1 MRRARSTARRLGEP
15 SRPPA
20 RAPYRV
26 EEAATVDAVPPEVW
40 QALTPTDDPLW
51 SQGVFAAMERGRL
64 GPEGYRYLLLRRD
77 GEVVAVLP
85 LCLFPGL
92 RLDDVVGP
100 RERRRLRPLRAL
112 CPRLLRVPMLFC
124 GHLLGRG
131 HIAAGGAL
139 PAEAVRPLVSA
150 VGDVATRAKL
160 GTVVFK
166 DFGDEEL
173 DWLRPELQRAGYF
186 FTPSMPDTE
195 LRLGYDSFEAYVR
208 ALPAKPRR
216 NARSK
221 LRKFEAWPGTRIEII
236 EDFAPL
242 VPAVLAL
249 YEQVMDRADQTLD
262 RLDASFLAALA
273 VSAEPRRALVAAF
286 EGDRLVAFLLCL
298 FRGTG
303 ATGARIGLDYRI
315 AHQARL
321 YHAVHYAAIRLAIE
335 SGCTHIRF
343 AQTAYTPKVELG
355 CGLVAQ
361 SYALT
366 HRRPLPRALLRTVL
380 PRALDTA
387 LAEALG
393 PHAELLARPA
403 GVPSPAPAPAPE
415 KRTPY
420 APS

>member
-1 MRRARSTARRLGEP
+1 MRRERGAPARRGEP
-15 SRPPA
+15 SPA
-20 RAPYRV
+20 RASYRI
-26 EEAATVDAVPPEVW
+26 EIADTVDAVPPRVW
-40 QALTPTDDPLW
+40 RALAPADDPLW

-77 GEVVAVLP
+77 GELVAVLP

-100 RERRRLRPLRAL
+100 RERRLLRPLRAV
-112 CPRLLRVPMLFC
+112 CPGLLRVPMLFC
-124 GHLLGRG
+124 GHLLGQG
-131 HIAAGGAL
+131 HIAAAGPL
-139 PAEAVRPLVSA
+139 PARAVRLLVSA
-150 VGDVATRAKL
+150 AGDVAAWSGL

-166 DFGDEEL
+166 DFGDSEL
-173 DWLRPELQRAGYF
+173 AFLRPELERAGYF
-186 FTPSMPDTE
+186 FTRSMPDTE

-221 LRKFEAWPGTRIEII
+221 LRKFAAWPGARVEIV

-242 VPAVLAL
+242 LPDVLAL

-262 RLDASFLAALA
+262 RLDVSFLAALA
-273 VSAEPRRALVAAF
+273 DSAEPRRALVAAF

-315 AHQARL
+315 AHEARL

-366 HRRPLPRALLRTVL
+366 HRRPLPRALLRALL

-393 PHAELLARPA
+393 PHADLLPRPVA
-403 GVPSPAPAPAPE
+403 APSPAPAAAPE
-415 KRTPY
+415 KRTPH

>member
-1 MRRARSTARRLGEP
+1 MRRKRGAPARRGEP
-15 SRPPA
+15 SPA
-20 RAPYRV
+20 RASYRI
-26 EEAATVDAVPPEVW
+26 EIADTVDAVPPRVW
-40 QALTPTDDPLW
+40 RELAPADDPLW

-77 GEVVAVLP
+77 GELVAVLP

-100 RERRRLRPLRAL
+100 RERRLLRPLRAV
-112 CPRLLRVPMLFC
+112 CPGLLRVPMLFC
-124 GHLLGRG
+124 GHLLGQG
-131 HIAAGGAL
+131 HIAAAGPL
-139 PAEAVRPLVSA
+139 PARAVRLLVSA
-150 VGDVATRAKL
+150 AGDVAAWSGL

-166 DFGDEEL
+166 DLGDSEL
-173 DWLRPELQRAGYF
+173 AFLRPELERAGYF
-186 FTPSMPDTE
+186 FTRSMPDTE

-221 LRKFEAWPGTRIEII
+221 LRKFAAWPGARVEIV

-242 VPAVLAL
+242 LPDVLAL

-273 VSAEPRRALVAAF
+273 DSAEPRRALVAAF

-315 AHQARL
+315 AHEARL

-366 HRRPLPRALLRTVL
+366 HRRPLPRALLRALL

-393 PHAELLARPA
+393 PHADLLPRPVA
-403 GVPSPAPAPAPE
+403 APPPAPAAAPE
-415 KRTPY
+415 KRTPH

>member
-1 MRRARSTARRLGEP
+1 MRREHRAAARPGGP
-15 SRPPA
+15 SPT
-20 RAPYRV
+20 RASYRV
-26 EEAATVDAVPPEVW
+26 EIADTVDAVPPAVW
-40 QALTPTDDPLW
+40 RNLAPADDPLW

-64 GPEGYRYLLLRRD
+64 GPEGYRYLLLHRD
-77 GEVVAVLP
+77 EETVAVLP

-100 RERRRLRPLRAL
+100 RERRLLRPLRAVS
-112 CPRLLRVPMLFC
+112 PGLLRVPMLFC
-124 GHLLGRG
+124 GHLLGQG
-131 HIAAGGAL
+131 HIATAGPL
-139 PAEAVRPLVSA
+139 PPEAVRLLVSA
-150 VGDVATRAKL
+150 AGTVAARSGL

-166 DFGDEEL
+166 DFGDAEL
-173 DWLRPELQRAGYF
+173 TLLRPELERAGYF
-186 FTPSMPDTE
+186 VTRSMPDTE
-195 LRLGYDSFEAYVR
+195 LRLGHDSFEAYVR
-208 ALPAKPRR
+208 ALPARPRR

-221 LRKFEAWPGTRIEII
+221 LRKFAAWPGARVEIV

-242 VPAVLAL
+242 LPDVLAL
-249 YEQVMDRADQTLD
+249 YEQVMARADQTLD

-273 VSAEPRRALVAAF
+273 ERAEPRRALVAAF

-315 AHQARL
+315 AHEARL

-355 CGLVAQ
+355 CGLVPQ

-366 HRRPLPRALLRTVL
+366 HRRPLPRALLRTLL

-387 LAEALG
+387 LAESLG
-393 PHAELLARPA
+393 PHADLL
-403 GVPSPAPAPAPE
+403 PAPVAAPSSAPE
-415 KRTPY
+415 KRTSH

>member
-1 MRRARSTARRLGEP
+1 MRREHGAAPRPGAP
-15 SRPPA
+15 SPA
-20 RAPYRV
+20 RASYRV
-26 EEAATVDAVPPEVW
+26 EIADTVDTVPPDVW
-40 QALTPTDDPLW
+40 RKLAPADDPLW
-51 SQGVFAAMERGRL
+51 AQGVFAAMERGRL

-77 GEVVAVLP
+77 GELVAVLP

-100 RERRRLRPLRAL
+100 RERRLLRPLRAV
-112 CPRLLRVPMLFC
+112 CPGLLRVPMLFC
-124 GHLLGRG
+124 GHLLGQG
-131 HIAAGGAL
+131 HIAAAGPL
-139 PAEAVRPLVSA
+139 PPEAVRPLVA
-150 VGDVATRAKL
+150 AAGDVAAWSGL

-166 DFGDEEL
+166 DFGDREL
-173 DWLRPELQRAGYF
+173 ALLRPELERAGYF
-186 FTPSMPDTE
+186 FTRSMPDTE
-195 LRLGYDSFEAYVR
+195 LRLGYESFEAYVR

-221 LRKFEAWPGTRIEII
+221 LRKFAAWPGARVEIV
-236 EDFAPL
+236 EDFTSLLPD
-242 VPAVLAL
+242 VLAL

-273 VSAEPRRALVAAF
+273 ESAEPRRALVAAF
-286 EGDRLVAFLLCL
+286 EDDRLVAFLLCL

-315 AHQARL
+315 AHEARL

-366 HRRPLPRALLRTVL
+366 HRRPLPRALLRALL

-393 PHAELLARPA
+393 PHADLLPEPVAAP
-403 GVPSPAPAPAPE
+403 PSAPE
-415 KRTPY
+415 KRTSH

>member
-1 MRRARSTARRLGEP
+1 MRRERGAAPRPGEP
-15 SRPPA
+15 PPA
-20 RAPYRV
+20 PAGAPYRV
-26 EEAATVDAVPPEVW
+26 EVADTVHAVPPGVW
-40 QALTPTDDPLW
+40 RGLAPADDPLW
-51 SQGVFAAMERGRL
+51 SQGVFAAMERGHL
-64 GPEGYRYLLLRRD
+64 GPEGYRYLLLRRG

-112 CPRLLRVPMLFC
+112 CPGLLRVPMLFC

-131 HIAAGGAL
+131 HIAAAGPL
-139 PAEAVRPLVSA
+139 PPEAVRPLVSA
-150 VGDVATRAKL
+150 AGEVAARAGL
-160 GTVVFK
+160 GTIVFK

-173 DWLRPELQRAGYF
+173 AWLRPELERSGYF
-186 FTPSMPDTE
+186 FTRALPDTE
-195 LRLGYDSFEAYVR
+195 LRLGHASFEAYLR
-208 ALPAKPRR
+208 ALPPRPRR

-221 LRKFEAWPGTRIEII
+221 LRKFETWPGARIEIV

-242 VPAVLAL
+242 VPDVLAL
-249 YEQVMDRADQTLD
+249 YEQVMARADQTLD
-262 RLDASFLAALA
+262 RLDASFLTALA
-273 VSAEPRRALVAAF
+273 GSAEPRRALVCAY

-315 AHQARL
+315 AHEARL

-335 SGCTHIRF
+335 SGCARIRF

-355 CGLVAQ
+355 CGLVPQ

-366 HRRPLPRALLRTVL
+366 HRRPLRRALLRALL

-393 PHAELLARPA
+393 RHAGLLPQPA
-403 GVPSPAPAPAPE
+403 AAPSRAPE
-415 KRTPY
+415 KRTPH

>member
-1 MRRARSTARRLGEP
+1 MRRKRGAPARRGEP
-15 SRPPA
+15 SPA
-20 RAPYRV
+20 RASYRI
-26 EEAATVDAVPPEVW
+26 EIADTVDAVPPRVW
-40 QALTPTDDPLW
+40 RELAPADDPLW

-77 GEVVAVLP
+77 GELVAVLP

-100 RERRRLRPLRAL
+100 RERRLLRPLRAV
-112 CPRLLRVPMLFC
+112 CPGLLRVPMLFC
-124 GHLLGRG
+124 GHLLGQG
-131 HIAAGGAL
+131 HIAAAGPL
-139 PAEAVRPLVSA
+139 PARAVRLLVSA
-150 VGDVATRAKL
+150 AGDVAAWSGL

-166 DFGDEEL
+166 DFGDSEL
-173 DWLRPELQRAGYF
+173 AFLRPELERAGYF
-186 FTPSMPDTE
+186 FTRSMPDTE

-221 LRKFEAWPGTRIEII
+221 LRKFAAWPGARVEIV

-242 VPAVLAL
+242 LPDVLAL

-273 VSAEPRRALVAAF
+273 DSAEPRRALVAAF

-315 AHQARL
+315 AHEARL

-366 HRRPLPRALLRTVL
+366 HRRPLPRALLRALL

-393 PHAELLARPA
+393 PQADLLPRPVA
-403 GVPSPAPAPAPE
+403 APPPAPAAAPE
-415 KRTPY
+415 KRTPH

>member
-1 MRRARSTARRLGEP
+1 MRRERGAPARRGEP
-15 SRPPA
+15 SPA
-20 RAPYRV
+20 RASYRI
-26 EEAATVDAVPPEVW
+26 EIADTVDAVPPRVW
-40 QALTPTDDPLW
+40 RELAPADDPLW

-77 GEVVAVLP
+77 GELVAVLP

-100 RERRRLRPLRAL
+100 RERRLLRPLRAV
-112 CPRLLRVPMLFC
+112 CPGLLRVPMLFC
-124 GHLLGRG
+124 GHLLGQG
-131 HIAAGGAL
+131 HIAAAGPL
-139 PAEAVRPLVSA
+139 PARAVRLLVSA
-150 VGDVATRAKL
+150 AGDVAAWSGL

-166 DFGDEEL
+166 DFGDSEL
-173 DWLRPELQRAGYF
+173 ALLRPELERAGYF
-186 FTPSMPDTE
+186 FTRSMPDTE

-221 LRKFEAWPGTRIEII
+221 LRKFAAWPGARVEIV

-242 VPAVLAL
+242 LPDVLAL

-273 VSAEPRRALVAAF
+273 DCAEPRRALVAAF

-315 AHQARL
+315 AHEARL

-366 HRRPLPRALLRTVL
+366 HRRPLPRALLRALL

-393 PHAELLARPA
+393 PHADLLPRPVA
-403 GVPSPAPAPAPE
+403 APPPAPAAAPE
-415 KRTPY
+415 KRTPH

>member
-1 MRRARSTARRLGEP
+1 MRRERGAAPRPGEP
-15 SRPPA
+15 PPA
-20 RAPYRV
+20 RQRYRV
-26 EEAATVDAVPPEVW
+26 EIADTVDAVPSEVW
-40 QALTPTDDPLW
+40 RELAPAHDPLW
-51 SQGVFAAMERGRL
+51 SQGVFAAMERGNL
-64 GPEGYRYLLLRRD
+64 GPEGYRYLLLRRGD
-77 GEVVAVLP
+77 ETPAVLP
-85 LCLFPGL
+85 LCLFPEL

-100 RERRRLRPLRAL
+100 RERRLLRPVRAM
-112 CPRLLRVPMLFC
+112 CPGLLRMPMLFC
-124 GHLLGRG
+124 GHLLGQG
-131 HIAAGGAL
+131 HVAAAGPL
-139 PAEAVRPLVSA
+139 PPEAVRLLVSA
-150 VGDVATRAKL
+150 AGDVADWSGL

-166 DFGDEEL
+166 DFGDAEL
-173 DWLRPELQRAGYF
+173 ALLRPELERAGYF
-186 FTPSMPDTE
+186 VTRSMPDTE

-221 LRKFEAWPGTRIEII
+221 LRKFAAWPGARVEIV

-242 VPAVLAL
+242 LPDVLAL

-262 RLDASFLAALA
+262 RLDTSFLTALA
-273 VSAEPRRALVAAF
+273 DSAEPRRALVAVF
-286 EGDRLVAFLLCL
+286 EDDRLVAFLLCL

-315 AHQARL
+315 AHEARL

-355 CGLVAQ
+355 CGLVPQ

-366 HRRPLPRALLRTVL
+366 HRRPLPRALLRALL
-380 PRALDTA
+380 PRALDAA

-393 PHAELLARPA
+393 AHADLLPA
-403 GVPSPAPAPAPE
+403 SVAAPPPAPAAAPE
-415 KRTPY
+415 KRTSH

>member
-1 MRRARSTARRLGEP
+1 MSRERGAVPRPGGP
-15 SRPPA
+15 SPVAA

-26 EEAATVDAVPPEVW
+26 EVAGTVGAVPPQVW
-40 QALTPTDDPLW
+40 RKLAPADDPLW

-64 GPEGYRYLLLRRD
+64 GPAGYRYLLLRRD

-85 LCLFPGL
+85 LCLFPAL

-100 RERRRLRPLRAL
+100 RERRLLRPLRAV
-112 CPRLLRVPMLFC
+112 CPGLLGVPMLFC
-124 GHLLGRG
+124 GHLLGQG
-131 HIAAGGAL
+131 HVLGAGPL
-139 PAEAVRPLVSA
+139 PPEAVRLLVSA
-150 VGDVATRAKL
+150 VGDAADLAGL

-166 DFGDEEL
+166 DFADAEL
-173 DWLRPELQRAGYF
+173 ALFRPELERAGYF
-186 FTPSMPDTE
+186 FTRSMPDTE
-195 LRLGYDSFEAYVR
+195 LRLGYGSFEDYVR

-221 LRKFEAWPGTRIEII
+221 LRKFAAWPGARIEIV
-236 EDFAPL
+236 EDFTPL
-242 VPAVLAL
+242 LPEMLAL
-249 YEQVMDRADQTLD
+249 YEQVMERADQTLD

-273 VSAEPRRALVAAF
+273 GAAEPRRALVAAF
-286 EGDRLVAFLLCL
+286 EGERLVAYLLCL

-315 AHQARL
+315 AHEARL

-355 CGLVAQ
+355 CRLVAQ

-366 HRRPLPRALLRTVL
+366 HRGPLRRALLRALL

-387 LAEALG
+387 LTEALG
-393 PHAELLARPA
+393 PHAELL
-403 GVPSPAPAPAPE
+403 PAPE
-415 KRTPY
+415 KRTSY

>member
-1 MRRARSTARRLGEP
+1 MRRERGAPARRGEP
-15 SRPPA
+15 SPA
-20 RAPYRV
+20 RASYRI
-26 EEAATVDAVPPEVW
+26 EIADTVDAVPPQVW
-40 QALTPTDDPLW
+40 RELAPADDPLW

-77 GEVVAVLP
+77 GELVAVLP

-100 RERRRLRPLRAL
+100 RERRLLRPLRAV
-112 CPRLLRVPMLFC
+112 CPGLLRVPMLFC
-124 GHLLGRG
+124 GHLLGQG
-131 HIAAGGAL
+131 HIAAAGPL
-139 PAEAVRPLVSA
+139 PARAVRLLVSA
-150 VGDVATRAKL
+150 AGDVAAWSGL

-166 DFGDEEL
+166 DFGDSEL
-173 DWLRPELQRAGYF
+173 AFLRPELERAGYF
-186 FTPSMPDTE
+186 FTRSMPDTE

-221 LRKFEAWPGTRIEII
+221 LRKFAAWPGARVEIV

-242 VPAVLAL
+242 LPDVLAL

-273 VSAEPRRALVAAF
+273 DSAEPRRALVAAF

-315 AHQARL
+315 AHEARL

-366 HRRPLPRALLRTVL
+366 HRRPLPRALLRALL

-393 PHAELLARPA
+393 PHADLLPRPVA
-403 GVPSPAPAPAPE
+403 APPPAPAAAPE
-415 KRTPY
+415 KRTPH